1 MCASHTENT
10 NMSKRNSAAA
20 KTAARERLRL
30 ERERQAKKAKVKRQ
44 VIVACSVVGVLA
56 AAGGIG
62 YAVVQANK
70 PSQWEAAVDAK
81 IVAPANTTGKNGTT
95 VVFGKSTAKKT
106 LKLYEDPRCPI
117 CAQFEQTVGSTV
129 KADLDAGKFKIQYIG
144 GTFLDGD
151 TDDNGK
157 LQVGSRGEGSKNAM
171 SAMGAA
177 LNVSPEAFLEYKAA
191 LYSAK
196 YHPEES
202 EDKFKSDDYLIKVA
216 NTVDALKNNT
226 KFQNA
231 VKNGT
236 YDAWALAMSQT
247 FNTNKDGVNGT
258 PSLVMDGK
266 KLTGANGNAPM
277 TVADFNTAIEAAL
290 KG

>member
-1 MCASHTENT
+1 
-10 NMSKRNSAAA
+10 MSKRNSQAS
-20 KTAARERLRL
+20 KTAARERLRV
-30 ERERQAKKAKVKRQ
+30 EREREAKKAKAKRQ
-44 VIVACSVVGVLA
+44 VIVACTVVGVLA

-70 PSQWEAAVDAK
+70 PGHWEAVLDEK
-81 IVAPANTTGKNGTT
+81 VVAPANTTGKDGTT
-95 VVFGKSTAKKT
+95 VVLGQSAAKKT

-117 CAQFEQTVGSTV
+117 CASFEQTVGPTL
-129 KADLDAGKFKIQYIG
+129 KKDYDDGKFKIQYVG

-151 TDDNGK
+151 TDGDGK
-157 LQVGSRGEGSKNAM
+157 VKVGSRGEGSKNAM
-171 SAMGAA
+171 SALGAA
-177 LNVSPEAFLEYKAA
+177 LNVSPEAFLEYKTA

-202 EDKFKSDDYLIKVA
+202 DDKFKSDDYLIKVA
-216 NTVDALKNNT
+216 DTVSALKNNT
-226 KFQNA
+226 TFQNA

-247 FNTNKDGVNGT
+247 FNTNKDGVDGT

-266 KLTGANGNAPM
+266 KLTGSDGQNAPM
-277 TVADFNTAIEAAL
+277 TVADFTTAIDAAL
-290 KG
+290 KA